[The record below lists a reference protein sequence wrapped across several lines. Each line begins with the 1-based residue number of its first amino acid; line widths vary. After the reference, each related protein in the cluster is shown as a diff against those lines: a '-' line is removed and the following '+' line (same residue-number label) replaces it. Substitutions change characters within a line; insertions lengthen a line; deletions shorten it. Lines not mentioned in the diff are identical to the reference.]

1 MFKRV
6 VYVSACSWFLK
17 EYLLNLT
24 RHLNTCTQIT
34 IFENFQPKTFLLL
47 LFLFSKR
54 FQSISM
60 KLLDFMLDKICKK
73 KKLVFDFFFCFFRS
87 RDNTDFM
94 FWLVQK
100 FFSKSKQD
108 RTLKWLVIIGSFNY
122 IYSFNY
128 KYSFAYSN
136 VRCLLVIIKWYI

>member
-1 MFKRV
+1 MTELLILLEILAGQIKIRSVKMYCVLDIYMFKRV

-73 KKLVFDFFFCFFRS
+73 KKLVFDFFFVSSGPEIIQILCFGLFKNFS
-87 RDNTDFM
+87 
-94 FWLVQK
+94 QK
-100 FFSKSKQD
+100 VNKIE
-108 RTLKWLVIIGSFNY
+108 L
-122 IYSFNY
+122 
-128 KYSFAYSN
+128 
-136 VRCLLVIIKWYI
+136 

>member
-34 IFENFQPKTFLLL
+34 I
-47 LFLFSKR
+47 
-54 FQSISM
+54 ISM